1 VLEFIE
7 KYSIRLFNSINDFLV
22 KFINFFV
29 FLGNNQSSSL
39 LKPIDDLSIVVS
51 KGDLGNFNWMLWFTF
66 FERFLVAKIRHSL
79 DSLFQFSLD
88 VQFELR
94 NLVDWVSFVVII
106 LLKVVEEIFV
116 NIELNCVISS
126 GDGLDIV
133 VNELVDLYAL
143 DIVEVDDGPQI
154 NEDGDGSCSET
165 VNLPHLHELFWDFT
179 CILDEEIG
187 LLIAFLGDVSICIFV
202 HVFHGQLIKV
212 AVILTLTLLSN
223 VGIKPVLVEAISAS
237 LVFVIL

>member
-79 DSLFQFSLD
+79 DSLF
-88 VQFELR
+88 
-94 NLVDWVSFVVII
+94 
-106 LLKVVEEIFV
+106 
-116 NIELNCVISS
+116 
-126 GDGLDIV
+126 
-133 VNELVDLYAL
+133 
-143 DIVEVDDGPQI
+143 
-154 NEDGDGSCSET
+154 
-165 VNLPHLHELFWDFT
+165 
-179 CILDEEIG
+179 
-187 LLIAFLGDVSICIFV
+187 
-202 HVFHGQLIKV
+202 
-212 AVILTLTLLSN
+212 
-223 VGIKPVLVEAISAS
+223 
-237 LVFVIL
+237 